1 MRALMTT
8 WVSRTTSTSAPSLG
22 SAPHFR
28 DRFPNLLLDRLVR
41 NVLVLFP
48 VLLDELQDTAPR
60 AFDRLIAL
68 GRDDDGHDL
77 AGALDDDL
85 ASRADTLRF
94 TAIPPLYQ
102 LIQVYQSCQFLANPP
117 PRPPEAAPSALGGPA
132 GAPRGRTPKATR
144 WMQLAR
150 LQFEDGNGH
159 VADVVLPNQYQ
170 VAAL

>member
-1 MRALMTT
+1 MRALTMTL
-8 WVSRTTSTSAPSLG
+8 VSRTASTSAPSLG

-48 VLLDELQDTAPR
+48 VLLDELQDAAPR

-85 ASRADTLRF
+85 VSTVVDALQELSQLPSRLRGGPLTLHGDPSSG
-94 TAIPPLYQ
+94 AIYTS
-102 LIQVYQSCQFLANPP
+102 ISIMSTSCP
-117 PRPPEAAPSALGGPA
+117 PRPPEAAPSPLG
-132 GAPRGRTPKATR
+132 
-144 WMQLAR
+144 
-150 LQFEDGNGH
+150 
-159 VADVVLPNQYQ
+159 
-170 VAAL
+170 